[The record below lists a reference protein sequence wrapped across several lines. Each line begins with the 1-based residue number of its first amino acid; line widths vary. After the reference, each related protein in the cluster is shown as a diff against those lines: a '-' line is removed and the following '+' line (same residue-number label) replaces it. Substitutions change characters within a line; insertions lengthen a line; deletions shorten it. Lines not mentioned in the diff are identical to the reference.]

1 VAGPVRPWL
10 LKGHKGT
17 PRSIV
22 VHKHLLVVGQR
33 PLWRALPLATSSHRR
48 LHLPS
53 HWHHPPLGAPRY
65 RPWFEMW
72 IIPRT
77 AKIDAVKA
85 MLSNALVAV
94 VGDPRP
100 VTSPS

>member
-1 VAGPVRPWL
+1 VASPVRPWL

-33 PLWRALPLATSSHRR
+33 PLWRALLLTTSSHRR

-53 HWHHPPLGAPRY
+53 HWHHPPLGAPCC
-65 RPWFEMW
+65 RPWFEMR

-77 AKIDAVKA
+77 TEIDTVEA
-85 MLSNALVAV
+85 MLSNALVTV
-94 VGDPRP
+94 VGGPRP